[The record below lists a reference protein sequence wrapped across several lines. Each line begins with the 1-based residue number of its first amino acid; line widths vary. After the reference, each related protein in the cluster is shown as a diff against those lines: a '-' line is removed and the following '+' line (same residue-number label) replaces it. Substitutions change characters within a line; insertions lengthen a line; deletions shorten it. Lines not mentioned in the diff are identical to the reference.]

1 MERTMNDNVIKNLVG
16 RHVEKHGGFNRLGC
30 LAVVEIPRLM
40 NFYYGTE
47 ELTINELLR
56 LEDTLVNERKAGEF

>member
-1 MERTMNDNVIKNLVG
+1 MNDNVIKNLVG
-16 RHVEKHGGFNRLGC
+16 RHVEKNGGFNRLGC

-56 LEDTLVNERKAGEF
+56 LGETLENEHKEGMF

>member
-1 MERTMNDNVIKNLVG
+1 MNDNVIKNLVG
-16 RHVEKHGGFNRLGC
+16 RHVEKNGGFNRLGC

-47 ELTINELLR
+47 KIN
-56 LEDTLVNERKAGEF
+56 NG